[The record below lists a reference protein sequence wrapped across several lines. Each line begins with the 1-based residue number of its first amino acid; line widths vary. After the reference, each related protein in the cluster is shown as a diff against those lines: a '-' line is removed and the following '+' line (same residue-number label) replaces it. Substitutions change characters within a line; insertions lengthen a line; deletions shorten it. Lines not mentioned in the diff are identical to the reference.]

1 MYVIILTIKYT
12 NIAIALLTGLKYKTY
27 RYAANRMNAIS
38 QHVDKMIPSTDNSL
52 IWKLSTKN
60 IERAAEYSYTNMG
73 INNTHTT
80 TLQIFF
86 LRLVFFQKHLFVT
99 IGNNAQ

>member
-1 MYVIILTIKYT
+1 MSPIVAFFAFIGGNDEGMHVIILTIKYT

-52 IWKLSTKN
+52 IWKLSTNN
-60 IERAAEYSYTNMG
+60 IDREDDSSYINIG

-80 TLQIFF
+80 TI
-86 LRLVFFQKHLFVT
+86 
-99 IGNNAQ
+99 I